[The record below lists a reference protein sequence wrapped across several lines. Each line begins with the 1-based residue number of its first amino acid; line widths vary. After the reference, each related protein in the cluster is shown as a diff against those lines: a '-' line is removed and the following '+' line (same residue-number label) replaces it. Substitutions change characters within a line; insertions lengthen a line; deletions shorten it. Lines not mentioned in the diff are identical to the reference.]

1 MAQLAGILAF
11 DDDAAPRSA
20 LRFVTGGTMKKFERL
35 QLNAGELATL
45 DALIAVAQ
53 QIGINLDTLDDD
65 DCDAHATEGAAET
78 VEARH
83 DGVIFRYVEH
93 EVLPRLRGLA
103 SQVEGAPTLR
113 KLIELRGA
121 ATRLR

>member
-1 MAQLAGILAF
+1 MKF
-11 DDDAAPRSA
+11 DQ
-20 LRFVTGGTMKKFERL
+20 L
-35 QLNAGELATL
+35 QLSAGELATL

-53 QIGINLDTLDDD
+53 QIGINIDTLDDD

-83 DGVIFRYVEH
+83 DGVIFRFLEH
-93 EVLPRLRGLA
+93 AILPRLRDLT
-103 SQVEGAPTLR
+103 SQVEGTPTLR

-121 ATRLR
+121 ATRAR